1 MNKYLVDSYVI
12 LERKSYPTAKYS
24 NTNNILTSL
33 QYLKQFIQKTF
44 VKCCDFHKIDVEL
57 LVKFI
62 WRCYLQYFNTRV
74 YSEEQPGDA
83 ATALFIK
90 KLSEEDAGEYRC
102 TAVYASNQQLEARV
116 VIDVYSKFSSNKRVM
131 IKSCNKL
138 QLMTIDNHWLIRV
151 KNQFLS
157 IVINCQDDFIKPW

>member
-1 MNKYLVDSYVI
+1 M
-12 LERKSYPTAKYS
+12 
-24 NTNNILTSL
+24 
-33 QYLKQFIQKTF
+33 
-44 VKCCDFHKIDVEL
+44 
-57 LVKFI
+57 
-62 WRCYLQYFNTRV
+62 

-131 IKSCNKL
+131 IKSRDRL
-138 QLMTIDNHWLIRV
+138 LLVTVDNH
-151 KNQFLS
+151 
-157 IVINCQDDFIKPW
+157 